1 MPEAAAD
8 WDGAAT
14 ARIYAFPTAATTL
27 GLPRSAQERAQALL
41 AQWWE
46 SSASDGLVRELID
59 EAPDSLGARIV
70 AYRYYFYRH
79 RHAEAAHRALAC
91 LHWLALRL
99 DLPSDWRE
107 VRPDMA
113 GFTHWHAYPCLWLQ
127 ALNAYG
133 YGIRRL
139 GKHAQWRA
147 VQEKLAELDPGG
159 QLGAA
164 RLRPM
169 PGGSHRA
176 CCQAPE
182 AEDWRLPEGL
192 DEPL

>member
-1 MPEAAAD
+1 MPEAAQGRG
-8 WDGAAT
+8 GAAT

-27 GLPRSAQERAQALL
+27 GLPRSARERAQALL
-41 AQWWE
+41 AHWWE
-46 SSASDGLVRELID
+46 SGAAEPLVRELID

-79 RHAEAAHRALAC
+79 RHAEAAHWALAC

-99 DLPSDWRE
+99 DLPSDWYE
-107 VRPDMA
+107 VQPDMA

-127 ALNAYG
+127 SLNAYG
-133 YGIRRL
+133 YGIGRL
-139 GKHAQWRA
+139 GKHPQWRA

-159 QLGAA
+159 QLAAA

-169 PGGSHRA
+169 PSGNPRG
-176 CCQAPE
+176 CCQAPDE
-182 AEDWRLPEGL
+182 EEWRLPEGV
-192 DEPL
+192 DEPI